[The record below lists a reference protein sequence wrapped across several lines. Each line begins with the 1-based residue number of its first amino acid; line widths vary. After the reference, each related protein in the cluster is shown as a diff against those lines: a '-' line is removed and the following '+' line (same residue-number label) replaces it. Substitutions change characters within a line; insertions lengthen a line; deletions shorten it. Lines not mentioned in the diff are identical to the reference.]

1 MKNIEILSSED
12 ITREILKD
20 YNSYNNLF
28 VNAQSFFLSLMY
40 KRYKSLERGNVVLF
54 FSKENQKSIL
64 RLKDYNFFHDIS
76 LIKFWENN
84 ELVEHRKW
92 SIGNISTE
100 INLPKETTRRNI
112 LYLIN
117 QKILGN
123 KKKTI
128 CFLPSEHYKNNY
140 NKSIEEEINT
150 LINLI
155 QFVSK
160 KLDFLI
166 EKEDIKKEIKKNFSF
181 YWFHFLEVQI
191 KYLKEW
197 KKSFGDLELLLIS
210 KQCSEIYL
218 KNIKSEVVN
227 VIINIADISKNSEI
241 PRATCLRKLRKLE
254 KLGGIAQNNKTK
266 RYFMSS
272 NHLDSSQI
280 AKKDKTFNI
289 IKLYSNFFYTCV
301 KALALKT

>member
-1 MKNIEILSSED
+1 
-12 ITREILKD
+12 
-20 YNSYNNLF
+20 
-28 VNAQSFFLSLMY
+28 
-40 KRYKSLERGNVVLF
+40 
-54 FSKENQKSIL
+54 
-64 RLKDYNFFHDIS
+64 
-76 LIKFWENN
+76 
-84 ELVEHRKW
+84 
-92 SIGNISTE
+92 
-100 INLPKETTRRNI
+100 
-112 LYLIN
+112 
-117 QKILGN
+117 
-123 KKKTI
+123 
-128 CFLPSEHYKNNY
+128 
-140 NKSIEEEINT
+140 
-150 LINLI
+150 
-155 QFVSK
+155 
-160 KLDFLI
+160 
-166 EKEDIKKEIKKNFSF
+166 
-181 YWFHFLEVQI
+181 VQI

-197 KKSFGDLELLLIS
+197 KKSFDDLELLLIS